1 MTSML
6 QKKNTCLKKVNGN
19 FQLVRNHNYYY
30 QVQQQLFTLK
40 ERKFCHFVV
49 CGIDSEKKAHIE
61 KECIYPDAN
70 TGEMLYPSWR
80 LSGGFA
86 FCQRFL
92 GDGTQG
98 GALYQCLNLMLM
110 ASVFVESSGMKK

>member
-1 MTSML
+1 ML
-6 QKKNTCLKKVNGN
+6 
-19 FQLVRNHNYYY
+19 
-30 QVQQQLFTLK
+30 
-40 ERKFCHFVV
+40 
-49 CGIDSEKKAHIE
+49 
-61 KECIYPDAN
+61 N
-70 TGEMLYPSWR
+70 TGEMPYPSWS

-110 ASVFVESSGMKK
+110 ASVFDESSGMKK